1 MEKTKWPP
9 SFAAV
14 KRLATN
20 ADRLSESPNCMLGLL
35 SMLKWWMDGSG
46 EVQTRLDGDQDAGHV
61 IAWDGR

>member
-1 MEKTKWPP
+1 M
-9 SFAAV
+9 

-61 IAWDGR
+61 IAWEGR